1 MRLSQALDSGPPEAI
16 SAGMAPSPTFATCA
30 RASFEGAR
38 SSLRFSPGNGVAVS
52 AFKAAAGNGR
62 PLVGAGGM
70 REIMGFTRQPVSPA
84 LTAPPTPP
92 PSRLDWKVHDSDVGG
107 ARSLHGGVDG
117 AAHGQ
122 ASASEADQVVLP
134 MEKRPP
140 DEVNAVQALMSV
152 GRGARTQ
159 PTQAS
164 VPEES
169 NNVSMDAGGHAGA
182 ETCEVCLHGRIPS

>member
-1 MRLSQALDSGPPEAI
+1 M
-16 SAGMAPSPTFATCA
+16 
-30 RASFEGAR
+30 
-38 SSLRFSPGNGVAVS
+38 
-52 AFKAAAGNGR
+52 
-62 PLVGAGGM
+62 
-70 REIMGFTRQPVSPA
+70 MGFTRQPVSPA

-92 PSRLDWKVHDSDVGG
+92 PSRLDWKVHDSDAGS

-117 AAHGQ
+117 AAHGH
-122 ASASEADQVVLP
+122 ASALEADQVVLP

-159 PTQAS
+159 PQQAS

-169 NNVSMDAGGHAGA
+169 DNVSMDAGGHAGP
-182 ETCEVCLHGRIPS
+182 ETCEVCLHGCIPS